1 MCVGEG
7 IKKDTRRDIGR
18 VAEVGMGHQG
28 ATCLEAGGS
37 VCHLVDK
44 IVMTAWFT
52 SCRE

>member
-28 ATCLEAGGS
+28 ATCLEARGS